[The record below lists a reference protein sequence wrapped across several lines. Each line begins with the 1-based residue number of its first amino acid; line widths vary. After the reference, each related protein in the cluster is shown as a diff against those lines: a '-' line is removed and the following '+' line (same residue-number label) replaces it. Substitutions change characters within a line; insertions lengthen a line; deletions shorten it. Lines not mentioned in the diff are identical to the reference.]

1 MAFEGTGLLS
11 HGNSNYF
18 SFQPRKPNEGKLP
31 QNSELILTSNHT
43 YIVDSRQ
50 RDTIAHPSPS
60 SYSIDFGTPYKNV
73 TSIELKAAMLP
84 KCQYNVHSG
93 NNRIDFNLDD
103 TVTNVILVDGG
114 NGYLPPTGIAG
125 LGIPFPIT
133 AVSPPAAGD
142 ISAES
147 ATLMITIGRI
157 PSPNVPLSFNITTIT
172 INTPGAGYIRGH
184 IREYANSSG
193 AHFIDSIIPRAK
205 RSDGFTGVYR
215 RAKVTLEVGKEVTAY
230 IPVGQYD
237 FNHGNAVANSGLP
250 WAVRQALVDATNKAY
265 PGAPWGGL
273 NPFDGASAVKLT
285 TQPWNEGVGGSTP
298 LNRVEIRLINFSNI
312 GSQITVGPLTL
323 FTPTL
328 ELLWGSGSNHKN
340 SAIHLLGYGSTLIQE
355 EFGTITNQSEG
366 SRNLSLDQANITNST
381 TSGPAALPSSFSNA
395 VGLPFA
401 LTDNAIFLRSRNDYN
416 LYDYPDYTIIT
427 FTSVADSDRI
437 ESGDSTLDEGFAVL
451 IFDNNPPNVLWR
463 RPDANATA
471 AGTQSQWGNTTEWIK
486 DPGTLKALRGDD
498 FTKKILQIYPPLAK
512 CSSLHVSFK
521 KFGGELMDF
530 KGRDHLLIFE
540 IGCNDINTG
549 NRF

>member
-11 HGNSNYF
+11 HGDNNYF

-43 YIVDSRQ
+43 YAVDSRQ
-50 RDTIAHPSPS
+50 RDTVAYPSPS
-60 SYSIDFGTPYKNV
+60 SYSIEFGTPYKNV

-103 TVTNVILVDGG
+103 TVTNVTLINGG
-114 NGYLPPTGIAG
+114 NGYLPPSGIAG
-125 LGIPFPIT
+125 LGVPFTLT
-133 AVSPPAAGD
+133 AVTPSAAGGPL
-142 ISAES
+142 AES
-147 ATLMITIGRI
+147 ATLLITIGRI
-157 PSPNVPLSFNITTIT
+157 PTPNTPLSFNITAIS
-172 INTPGAGYIRGH
+172 INTPGKGYIRGH
-184 IREYANSSG
+184 IREYANSNG
-193 AHFIDSIIPRAK
+193 AQFIESILPRAQ
-205 RSDGFTGVYR
+205 RSDGFTGVYK

-237 FNHGNAVANSGLP
+237 FNHGIADGNSGLP
-250 WAVRQALVDATNKAY
+250 WAIRQALVDATVKAY
-265 PGAPWGGL
+265 PGAPWVS
-273 NPFDGASAVKLT
+273 NPFDGNQAVILT
-285 TQPWNEGVGGSTP
+285 TQPWNTGGGSTP
-298 LNRVEIRLINFSNI
+298 LNRVEIKLVSYSNI
-312 GSQITVGPLTL
+312 GSQITVGGVTR

-328 ELLWGSGSNHKN
+328 ELLWGSGSNRKN

-355 EFGTITNQSEG
+355 EFGTITNQREG

-381 TSGPAALPSSFSNA
+381 TSPPAAFPSSFSNA
-395 VGLPFA
+395 VGIPFA
-401 LTDNAIFLRSRNDYN
+401 LTDNTIFLRSRNDYN

-427 FTSVADSDRI
+427 FTSVSDADRI
-437 ESGDSTLDEGFAVL
+437 ESEDSTLDEGFAVL
-451 IFDNNPPNVLWR
+451 IFDNNSPNVLWR
-463 RPDANATA
+463 RPDENPDPMN
-471 AGTQSQWGNTTEWIK
+471 SQWGNNTSWVK
-486 DPGTLKALRGDD
+486 DPGTLKALRGAD

-521 KFGGELMDF
+521 KFGGELIDF
-530 KGRDHLLIFE
+530 QGRDHLLIFE